1 MDIPI
6 TNPNLSASL
15 EDNSK
20 VDDSFTQQ
28 GTTVNLGSGA
38 TYNQNCG
45 NHREMSRMTS
55 TLLGMGWSLLFDV
68 VIIVSML
75 FGFNEISEKFFARL
89 DTFSKEGQAIR
100 ERQDKKYS
108 ELVEKSNQTHADMMK
123 QAKEGTIWLL
133 RDDIIKTIDYHE
145 ATKTIT
151 QKQFKR
157 LKDEYE
163 YYISIGGNHDVR
175 ERFDDFYTKIFAT
188 AEVKMVAA
196 EPIKLTK

>member
-1 MDIPI
+1 
-6 TNPNLSASL
+6 
-15 EDNSK
+15 
-20 VDDSFTQQ
+20 
-28 GTTVNLGSGA
+28 
-38 TYNQNCG
+38 
-45 NHREMSRMTS
+45 MTS

>member
-1 MDIPI
+1 
-6 TNPNLSASL
+6 
-15 EDNSK
+15 
-20 VDDSFTQQ
+20 
-28 GTTVNLGSGA
+28 
-38 TYNQNCG
+38 
-45 NHREMSRMTS
+45 MSRMTS

-89 DTFSKEGQAIR
+89 DTFSKEGHAIR

-108 ELVEKSNQTHADMMK
+108 ELVEKSNQTHAEMMK

-145 ATKTIT
+145 AIKTIT

-175 ERFDDFYTKIFAT
+175 DRFDDFYTKIFAT